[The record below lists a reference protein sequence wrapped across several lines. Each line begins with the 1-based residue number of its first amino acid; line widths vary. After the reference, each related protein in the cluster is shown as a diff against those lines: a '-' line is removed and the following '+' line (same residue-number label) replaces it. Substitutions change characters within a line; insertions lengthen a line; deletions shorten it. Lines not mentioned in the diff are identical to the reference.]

1 MATKIL
7 DPLGKDGWR
16 RVVFLYVGPGK
27 RRQWAPRL
35 SRPGRRTPY
44 PVTVV
49 AGFLSFLLSLLVFYV
64 IGRIATYG
72 VFWREG
78 NEAGAW
84 GGPTLVGAWV
94 VHALIAAAM
103 VAVVMWLL
111 VPITTLIIRG
121 LPRTP
126 KSAPDHP
133 AECVDS
139 SAI

>member
-1 MATKIL
+1 MATNLL
-7 DPLGKDGWR
+7 DALGKNGWR

-35 SRPGRRTPY
+35 GRPGRRTAA
-44 PVTVV
+44 PVTVA
-49 AGFLSFLLSLLVFYV
+49 AGSLSFLLSLVVWYL

-78 NEAGAW
+78 DEAGAW
-84 GGPTLVGAWV
+84 GGPTLAGAWIT
-94 VHALIAAAM
+94 HALIAAAL

-126 KSAPDHP
+126 TSAFDP

-139 SAI
+139 NAA